1 MINFN
6 IYVANIP
13 KQESIV
19 NVMKNNKTDGYVFIA
34 PETIEWLL
42 RILKLNWWKVMSFFF
57 LKDLTRLKLCYIISP
72 AKD

>member
-34 PETIEWLL
+34 PETIE
-42 RILKLNWWKVMSFFF
+42 
-57 LKDLTRLKLCYIISP
+57 
-72 AKD
+72 

>member
-19 NVMKNNKTDGYVFIA
+19 DVMKGDKSDTYVFIA
-34 PETIEWLL
+34 PETIEWLFW
-42 RILKLNWWKVMSFFF
+42 ILKLNWWKVMSFFF